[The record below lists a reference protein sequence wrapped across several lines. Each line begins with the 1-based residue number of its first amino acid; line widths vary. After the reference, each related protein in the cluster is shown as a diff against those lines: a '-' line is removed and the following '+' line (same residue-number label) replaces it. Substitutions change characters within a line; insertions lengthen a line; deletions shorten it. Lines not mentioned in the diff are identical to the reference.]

1 MKYYKE
7 IIIEK
12 CIKLVAM
19 STISI
24 LILIIFFIFRQ
35 GVPFLVKYGLPNFIL
50 GQKWLPQENIFGI
63 LPMIIGSLWVTIG
76 ALIIGV
82 PIGVACAI
90 YLVEFSGK
98 HTKLF
103 FKPAIELL
111 AGIPSVVY
119 GFIGIMVLAP
129 FIRSNF
135 GGSGLSVLTASIVLG
150 IMILPTIVS
159 ISIDALSTVPLSYKE
174 GSIAMGATNWQTIVM
189 VLLPAARSGIL
200 AGVILGMG
208 RAIGETMA
216 VIMVTGNS
224 LKIPSSALDSTRTMT
239 SNIALE
245 MGYALGDH
253 RAALFATAVIL
264 FIFILLLNI
273 ITMTVI
279 KSKKT
284 R

>member
-1 MKYYKE
+1 MKYFKE

-12 CIKLVAM
+12 CIKLLAM

-129 FIRSNF
+129 FIRSTF
-135 GGSGLSVLTASIVLG
+135 GGSGLSILTASIVLG

-159 ISIDALSTVPLSYKE
+159 ISIDALSAVPLSYKE
-174 GSIAMGATNWQTIVM
+174 GSIAMGATSWQTIVM

-224 LKIPSSALDSTRTMT
+224 LKIPSSTLDSTRTMT

>member
-129 FIRSNF
+129 FIRSTF
-135 GGSGLSVLTASIVLG
+135 GGSGLSILTASIVLG

-159 ISIDALSTVPLSYKE
+159 ISIDALSAVPLSYKE

-224 LKIPSSALDSTRTMT
+224 LKIPSSTLDSTRTMT